1 MMMVVCTENWIK
13 ARAVRFAF
21 GTYSLNLRWDVSEHT
36 MDEKRIAR
44 LFGLTLGG
52 PFAVSLILSAITI

>member
-1 MMMVVCTENWIK
+1 MVTPMRH
-13 ARAVRFAF
+13 ARFA
-21 GTYSLNLRWDVSEHT
+21 SLPERIRSTCVETVSENT

-52 PFAVSLILSAITI
+52 PFVISLILSAITI

>member
-1 MMMVVCTENWIK
+1 MVIPMRH
-13 ARAVRFAF
+13 ARFA
-21 GTYSLNLRWDVSEHT
+21 SLPERIRSTCVETFSENT